1 MFLKVPETVCSLVEI
16 PVPSQAKLHK
26 QWCLFDQV
34 LFYQAKNKLSQ
45 YLHLLS
51 KRATSTLTERCGR
64 SLDPWSRRSRTR
76 TRSLTPFSRGT
87 ACLFFNFH
95 FFTDGFIFDC
105 CPIPGEEDEGGLQ
118 ALTKQRSSRSW
129 LCWMSRSTPS
139 SQQYLYDKIITSSRN
154 LSYQSVQPE
163 LSNQRWSL
171 FTPGSWQE
179 DASANISWL
188 CQGLR
193 WWMIQENYWSLCCC
207 W

>member
-95 FFTDGFIFDC
+95 FFTDSFIFDC
-105 CPIPGEEDEGGLQ
+105 CRRRGGRGRSPSFDEAAFISQ
-118 ALTKQRSSRSW
+118 LTLLDVQVHSII
-129 LCWMSRSTPS
+129 STILVR
-139 SQQYLYDKIITSSRN
+139 QD
-154 LSYQSVQPE
+154 
-163 LSNQRWSL
+163 
-171 FTPGSWQE
+171 
-179 DASANISWL
+179 
-188 CQGLR
+188 
-193 WWMIQENYWSLCCC
+193 NYIK
-207 W
+207 